1 MGDIGE
7 LRRHYDVLGDY
18 PGARSAGWDPSD
30 RMPDPDPI
38 PAPQPEP
45 LPVPDPVPTPG
56 PPPQPPSELI
66 R

>member
-7 LRRHYDVLGDY
+7 LRRHYDVLSDY
-18 PGARSAGWDPSD
+18 PRVRSAARAMSD